1 MTPALAHALDQ
12 IGVIVAPQP
21 KPATPPRIWGGW
33 KPTYKGEECP
43 W

>member
-1 MTPALAHALDQ
+1 MTPLERHLIDM
-12 IGVIVAPQP
+12 GLLPKPQP
-21 KPATPPRIWGGW
+21 KPPVARQWGGW